1 VVCHGLKCLEEVT
14 ELTIVMRG
22 VYDREDEDCVSF
34 DEAETF
40 A

>member
-1 VVCHGLKCLEEVT
+1 MVCHGLECLDEVDEVT
-14 ELTIVMRG
+14 VMRRG